1 MRKKINKKN
10 MKNTPYYIWGIHASL
25 AAIEN
30 KNRIIRKIYC
40 NEKNLETIS
49 KLKKDPKIEITVL
62 KNNELNMIV
71 KENIS
76 HQGII
81 LEVKP
86 LNYPNFENALNDNEL
101 LIVLDQITDPQ
112 NMGAIIR
119 SMNFFD
125 AKTIITT
132 KNHSAEINGSLA
144 KSASGALESVNI
156 IKVTNLAL
164 SIKEMKKNNFIII
177 GLDENSK
184 VYLESLKDYKN
195 YKKALV
201 LGSEGKGLRR
211 LTKEKCDLLMSI
223 NNKNNINFTT
233 LNVSVSSAVA
243 LYELTRKNV

>member
-1 MRKKINKKN
+1 MRKKINNKN

-86 LNYPNFENALNDNEL
+86 LNYPNFKNALKDNEL

>member
-10 MKNTPYYIWGIHASL
+10 KKNTPYYIWGIHASL
-25 AAIEN
+25 AAINN
-30 KNRIIRKIYC
+30 KNRIVKKIYC
-40 NEKNLETIS
+40 NEKNFETIS
-49 KLKKDPKIEITVL
+49 SLKKDSEIKIKVM
-62 KNNELNMIV
+62 KNNNLDTLI

-81 LEVKP
+81 LETMP
-86 LNYPNFENALNDNEL
+86 LNYPNFEDVLKSDEL

-119 SMNFFD
+119 SMNFFG

-132 KNHSAEINGSLA
+132 KDHSAEINGSLA
-144 KSASGALESVNI
+144 KSASGSLESVNI
-156 IKVTNLAL
+156 IEVTNLAMSL
-164 SIKEMKKNNFIII
+164 DKIKKNNFIII
-177 GLDENSK
+177 GLDENSE
-184 VYLESLKDYKN
+184 VYLENMKN
-195 YKKALV
+195 YKDHKKALV
-201 LGSEGKGLRR
+201 LGSEGRGLRR

-243 LYELTRKNV
+243 LYELTRKNI

>member
-1 MRKKINKKN
+1 MRKKINNKN

-40 NEKNLETIS
+40 NEKNLENIS
-49 KLKKDPKIEITVL
+49 KLKKDPKIEIKVM
-62 KNNELNMIV
+62 KNNELNMMV

-164 SIKEMKKNNFIII
+164 SIDKMKKNDFIII